1 MDPVSSQASLHKEV
15 RRIRVIER
23 HVVMEGKERDR
34 KREREERKE
43 RRERDSRLL
52 ALKMEK
58 EATSQGIQ
66 GPLEAGGHKERDSP
80 QSQREPVSKHLDVSG
95 TCVGLRILGTG
106 R

>member
-34 KREREERKE
+34 EREGEERKE

-58 EATSQGIQ
+58 EATSHRMHV
-66 GPLEAGGHKERDSP
+66 A
-80 QSQREPVSKHLDVSG
+80 SG
-95 TCVGLRILGTG
+95 S
-106 R
+106 

>member
-1 MDPVSSQASLHKEV
+1 MEV

-23 HVVMEGKERDR
+23 DVVMEGKGRDR
-34 KREREERKE
+34 EKGEERKE

-80 QSQREPVSKHLDVSG
+80 QSRSEPASRHLDVSE

-106 R
+106 K

>member
-1 MDPVSSQASLHKEV
+1 MSSQVSLYKEV

-23 HVVMEGKERDR
+23 DVVMEGGE
-34 KREREERKE
+34 REREGKEGKE

-58 EATSQGIQ
+58 EATRQGKQ
-66 GPLEAGGHKERDSP
+66 GPLEAGGRKERDSP
-80 QSQREPVSKHLDVSG
+80 QSQREPASEHLDVSE

>member
-1 MDPVSSQASLHKEV
+1 MIPASSQASLHMEV

-23 HVVMEGKERDR
+23 DVVMEGKGRDR
-34 KREREERKE
+34 EKGEERKE

-80 QSQREPVSKHLDVSG
+80 QSRSEPASRHLDVSE

-106 R
+106 K

>member
-1 MDPVSSQASLHKEV
+1 MSSQASLHKEV

-23 HVVMEGKERDR
+23 DVVMEGTERD
-34 KREREERKE
+34 
-43 RRERDSRLL
+43 RERDSRLL

-66 GPLEAGGHKERDSP
+66 GPLEAGGHKEKDSP
-80 QSQREPVSKHLDVSG
+80 QSQREPVSKHLDVSE

>member
-1 MDPVSSQASLHKEV
+1 MIPVSSQASLHMEV

-23 HVVMEGKERDR
+23 DVVMEGKGRDR
-34 KREREERKE
+34 EKGEERTE
-43 RRERDSRLL
+43 SRARDSRLL

-80 QSQREPVSKHLDVSG
+80 QSRSEPASRHLDVSE

-106 R
+106 K